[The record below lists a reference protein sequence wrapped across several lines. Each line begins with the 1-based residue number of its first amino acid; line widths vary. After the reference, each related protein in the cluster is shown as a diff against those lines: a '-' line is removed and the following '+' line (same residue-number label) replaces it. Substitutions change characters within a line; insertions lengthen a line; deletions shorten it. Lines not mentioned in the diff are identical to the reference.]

1 MNVSVYWKAG
11 KIILWCLFLRCIS
24 LIVGIFIRR
33 KSNVWLFFGR
43 GGQFFDNTKYL
54 SLWIASR
61 VKEPPQLVYIHNMH
75 TPPDLPNIQFIR
87 RGTFAER
94 IALLRAGVIVVDD
107 VEQIIGQRWILFAS
121 NAIIVQ
127 LWHGAFLKKRM
138 ELISH
143 HERLKKMSPLRR
155 MLLKFQTWAEKRF
168 PRYDFFISTSD
179 YYTEQVFKHAFEAKY
194 FLSCGYPRNDLLFA
208 PETFKQSSIL
218 TDRYSL
224 ELFKKIKT
232 QKSLGKKIV
241 LYAPTF
247 RRHEGKFQKTMGV
260 TKDMLAQHA
269 EISDCLWLVKP
280 HPWDASWQKQS
291 SSENVIFLN
300 TTLDI
305 YPFFQL
311 VDVLVTDYSSISY
324 DFLLV
329 DRPIIFFPYDRHEYI
344 DKNDNLMFDYDDRTP
359 GVKVYNAEELFSEVD
374 SCFRWEDNK
383 WREKRE
389 EIRSLVF
396 DNSAATSSQIIYNSV
411 QHLIQDR

>member
-54 SLWIASR
+54 SLWIASN
-61 VKEPPQLVYIHNMH
+61 VKEPPQLIYIHNMD
-75 TPPDLPNIQFIR
+75 TPPNIPNIHFIR

-94 IALLRAGVIVVDD
+94 IALLRAGVIIVDE
-107 VEQIIGQRWILFAS
+107 VEQIILRRLILFMSKATL
-121 NAIIVQ
+121 VQ

-138 ELISH
+138 ELISYH
-143 HERLKKMSPLRR
+143 DRLNKMSPLRR
-155 MLLKFQTWAEKRF
+155 MLLKLQTWAEKRF

-179 YYTEQVFKHAFEAKY
+179 YYTEQVFKQAFEAKY
-194 FLSCGYPRNDLLFA
+194 FLSCGYPRNDLLIE
-208 PETFKQSSIL
+208 PKIFKQSSIL
-218 TDRYSL
+218 TDSYSC
-224 ELFKKIKT
+224 ELFQQLRIQRSAGMKV
-232 QKSLGKKIV
+232 V
-241 LYAPTF
+241 LYAPTW
-247 RRHEGKFQKTMGV
+247 RRQDGVFKESMGV
-260 TKDMLAQHA
+260 TQDMLAQHA
-269 EISDCLWLVKP
+269 EISGCLWLVKP
-280 HPWDASWQKQS
+280 HPWDTSWQKQS
-291 SSENVIFLN
+291 TSKNVIFLN
-300 TTLDI
+300 GSLDV

-311 VDVLVTDYSSISY
+311 IDVLVTDYSSISY